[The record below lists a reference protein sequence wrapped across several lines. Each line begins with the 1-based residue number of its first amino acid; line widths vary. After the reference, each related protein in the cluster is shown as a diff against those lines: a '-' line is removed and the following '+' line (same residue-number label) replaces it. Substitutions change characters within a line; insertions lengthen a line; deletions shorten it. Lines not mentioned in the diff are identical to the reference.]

1 MSQGGN
7 VLTSARL
14 SLPSMASRASFPE
27 VTNVTNY
34 LRENGSGVCLDLQVI
49 DNVPGAKVEEE
60 SETHH
65 FLAGNLYKPR
75 RRYQSHYSRHFMT
88 VGDHE
93 RQDREIFQRNM
104 KSRMETFKTT
114 RHKRHSHKKD
124 RSQKKAG
131 NPKRNDW
138 MLLSLC
144 NFSREPG

>member
-1 MSQGGN
+1 
-7 VLTSARL
+7 
-14 SLPSMASRASFPE
+14 MASRASFPE

-88 VGDHE
+88 VGGP
-93 RQDREIFQRNM
+93 RASGQRDLPE
-104 KSRMETFKTT
+104 KYEESHGDVKTT
-114 RHKRHSHKKD
+114 RQTPQPQEGPQPEKAGPL
-124 RSQKKAG
+124 QKK
-131 NPKRNDW
+131 
-138 MLLSLC
+138 
-144 NFSREPG
+144 